1 MIIEKKKYEKPECLI
16 IEFLSDDIILT
27 SDEEWGGIGVIDDI
41 NIP

>member
-27 SDEEWGGIGVIDDI
+27 SGEEWDIGGIDDI
-41 NIP
+41 DIP